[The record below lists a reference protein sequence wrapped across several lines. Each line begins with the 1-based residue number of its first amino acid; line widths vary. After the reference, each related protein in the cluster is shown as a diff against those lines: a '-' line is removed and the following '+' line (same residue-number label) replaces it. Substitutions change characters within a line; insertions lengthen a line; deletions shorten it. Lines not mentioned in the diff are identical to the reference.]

1 VPAFLP
7 GPAAGGEKKGPK
19 MSDAAAPARPKMNP
33 WLKVALE
40 MGPLVLF
47 FVGNSYGGIYMA
59 TGLFMVATLA
69 ALAAMWVLA
78 RRIAVMPLVSALVVM
93 VFGGLTLWLQDEH
106 FIKLKPTM
114 VNALFGALLLGGL
127 FFKKP
132 LLPYVFDGMV
142 KLTDEGWHQ
151 LTIRW
156 GVFFLAMAVVNEI
169 VWRSVSTD
177 TWVTFKTF
185 GYLPLTFVFAMAQ
198 APLMA
203 RFEEKDPE
211 DEAQQAQE
219 GASGG

>member
-1 VPAFLP
+1 MSEV
-7 GPAAGGEKKGPK
+7 AADP
-19 MSDAAAPARPKMNP
+19 RPKMNP
-33 WLKVALE
+33 GLKIALE
-40 MGPLVLF
+40 IGPLVLF
-47 FVGNSYGGIYMA
+47 FAGNAYGGIYAA
-59 TGLFMVATLA
+59 TGIFMVATLI
-69 ALAAMWVLA
+69 ALGAMWILA

-93 VFGGLTLWLQDEH
+93 VFGGLTLWLQDDH
-106 FIKLKPTM
+106 FIKLKPTL
-114 VNALFGALLLGGL
+114 VNAIFGALLLGGL

-142 KLTDEGWHQ
+142 KLTDEGWHK

-185 GYLPLTFVFAMAQ
+185 GYLPLTFAFAMAQ

-203 RFEEKDPE
+203 RFEEKDESEAAPE
-211 DEAQQAQE
+211 TE
-219 GASGG
+219 GSASGS

>member
-1 VPAFLP
+1 
-7 GPAAGGEKKGPK
+7 
-19 MSDAAAPARPKMNP
+19 MSDAAAPAHPKMNP

-40 MGPLVLF
+40 VGPLVLF
-47 FVGNSYGGIYMA
+47 FVGNGYGGIYVA
-59 TGLFMVATLA
+59 TGLFMVATLI

-78 RRIAVMPLVSALVVM
+78 RRIAVMPLVSALVVL

-106 FIKLKPTM
+106 FIKLKPTL
-114 VNALFGALLLGGL
+114 VNTIFGALLLGGL

-177 TWVTFKTF
+177 TWVAFKTF

-211 DEAQQAQE
+211 EETQEDQQEGTRE